1 MIEMIAVFF
10 IIGGFMFVLG
20 TFVITDYLEEKNK
33 SPELKIDDLLY
44 RIDQELA
51 VIESLKR
58 QIEQLKTK

>member
-1 MIEMIAVFF
+1 MISVFF
-10 IIGGFMFVLG
+10 IIGGVMFLMG
-20 TFVITDYLEEKNK
+20 TFIITDYLKEKNK

-44 RIDQELA
+44 RIDQEIA